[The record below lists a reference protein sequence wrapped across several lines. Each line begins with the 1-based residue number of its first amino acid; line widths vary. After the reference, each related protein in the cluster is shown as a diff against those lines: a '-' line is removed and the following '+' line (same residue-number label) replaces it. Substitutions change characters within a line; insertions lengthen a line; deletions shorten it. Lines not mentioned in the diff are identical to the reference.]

1 MLWRLNLTNIE
12 KTKLGENQYR
22 LSQCNNRKL
31 LAWTS
36 TAIALVLSAC
46 GRETRS
52 TTEVPLAD
60 ETSNTPTAFDDKLVG
75 SDDLDTFTALAGNDE
90 IYGFGGNDQ
99 IIAGTGND
107 TIYGGDGDDNIQP
120 GAGDDKVYGEGG
132 NDTIY
137 LSAGADI
144 EDGGDGIDTII
155 FGPDQTTLPVTINL
169 DTGRYHFTSQI
180 ASVTQNLFSIENV
193 TSEGA
198 ADLTIFDTS
207 GINVITTNTGNDT
220 IHSKGGNDT
229 ITTASGNDTVYLGD
243 GTYTVDL
250 GAGNDKVYLTTNAS
264 SINGNTGTD
273 EAVVR
278 AFDGFVDVYIDLKFS
293 TYFVPSKLTAQDGMD
308 VSLESFEKVTIEGNV
323 AATILGTAAADTLV
337 GDAGADIITGR
348 GGADT
353 LTGGSKSDKFIFE
366 SGDTGIT
373 EATADTITDFSTG
386 TDKIDVDNPGTY
398 VEADGTSTADFAAF
412 ITAANASLTTN
423 SDDIYAQYNFT
434 GAGNTLVVIDENKSG
449 TVNTGDTLIILSGL
463 STADGLDSS
472 DFV

>member
-1 MLWRLNLTNIE
+1 MNLKKQSIIF
-12 KTKLGENQYR
+12 
-22 LSQCNNRKL
+22 S
-31 LAWTS
+31 S
-36 TAIALVLSAC
+36 TAIAMILSAC

-52 TTEVPLAD
+52 TTEIPLAD
-60 ETSNTPTAFDDKLVG
+60 EATNIPTAFNDKLVG
-75 SDDLDTFTALAGNDE
+75 SDDLDTFTALAGDDE

-107 TIYGGDGDDNIQP
+107 TIYGGEGDDNIQP

-144 EDGGDGIDTII
+144 EDGGEGIDTII

-180 ASVTQNLFSIENV
+180 ASVTQNLFSIENI

-198 ADLTIFDTS
+198 ADLTVYDTS
-207 GINVITTNTGNDT
+207 DVNIITTNTGNDT
-220 IHSKGGNDT
+220 VHSKGGNDT
-229 ITTASGNDTVYLGD
+229 ITTGSGNDTVYLGN

-250 GAGNDKVYLTTNAS
+250 GAGDDKVYLTTTAS
-264 SINGNTGTD
+264 SIDGNTGSD
-273 EAVVR
+273 EAIVR
-278 AFDGFVDVYIDLKFS
+278 AFDGFVDVYIDLQFS
-293 TYFVPSKLTAQDGMD
+293 TYFVPSKLTAQDGME
-308 VSLESFEKVTIEGNV
+308 VSLQNFEKVTIDGNV
-323 AATILGTAAADTLV
+323 ASTILGTSAADILV
-337 GDAGADIITGR
+337 GDGGADVITGR

-353 LTGGSKSDKFIFE
+353 LTGGSRSDQFVFK

-386 TDKIDVDNPGTY
+386 TDKIDLESPGTY
-398 VEADGTSTADFAAF
+398 VEADGTSTANLAAF

-423 SDDIYAQYNFT
+423 SDDIYAQYNFA
-434 GAGNTLVVIDENKSG
+434 GGGNTLVVVDEDKSG
-449 TVNTGDTLIILSGL
+449 TVTSGDTLIILSGL
-463 STADGLDSS
+463 STAGGLDGS
-472 DFV
+472 DFI